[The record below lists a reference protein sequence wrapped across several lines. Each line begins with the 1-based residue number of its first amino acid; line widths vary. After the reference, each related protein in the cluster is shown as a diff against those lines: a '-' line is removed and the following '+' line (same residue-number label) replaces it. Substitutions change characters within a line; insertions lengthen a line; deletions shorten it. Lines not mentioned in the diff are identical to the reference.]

1 MKWRKHSTTHSLP
14 SPCRYHSHPVFEPRP
29 SQKDM
34 ENQRNYQ
41 ALFRDSNANEP
52 FVGLIIGPYDVA
64 MLGPASAITGELSSA

>member
-1 MKWRKHSTTHSLP
+1 
-14 SPCRYHSHPVFEPRP
+14 
-29 SQKDM
+29 M

-64 MLGPASAITGELSSA
+64 MLGPTSAITGEISSAQRNCTRLTHRGKRQQWNEDP